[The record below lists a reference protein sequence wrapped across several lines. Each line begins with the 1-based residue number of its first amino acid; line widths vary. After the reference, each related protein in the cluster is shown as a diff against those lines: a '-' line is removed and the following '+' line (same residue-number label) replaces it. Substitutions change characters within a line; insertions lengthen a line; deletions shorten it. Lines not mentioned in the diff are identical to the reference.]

1 MIIAGEASGDL
12 YGSMLAGELRR
23 RNPDVYLTGVGGGKM
38 ERAGVELLC
47 GITGSFGLVETLSSL
62 GKLAKTFFKITGVL
76 RRREVDVLVL
86 IDFPEFNMRIAA
98 RAKKLGVK
106 VLYYVSP
113 QVWAWRT
120 GRIKKIA
127 RSSDCVAAI
136 LPFEKA
142 IYERE
147 NVCCRFVGHP
157 VMEDIERR
165 RLDAGELRREFSLD
179 PLAPVVALLP
189 GSRRSELLQ
198 HLSPITGAV
207 AILKE
212 THPTIQYILPVAPTV
227 DRETFR
233 REFSRLEALGVRLVE
248 EKAVEALTVANAA
261 VVASGTAAFQSALLD
276 VPTVVIYRLSP
287 VTHRIAK
294 MLIKVKYANLANLI
308 LDREVLKE
316 LLQDEAN
323 AENIAA
329 EVRRLLEDK
338 EHHDAVVRAL
348 DEVRAHFAGKTP
360 TAGVAD
366 MIEEMNGGFQGGAT
380 ATPLE
385 NAGSRT

>member
-12 YGSMLAGELRR
+12 YGSMLAEELRR
-23 RNPDVYLTGVGGGKM
+23 RHPDVALVGVGGDKM

-47 GITGSFGLVETLSSL
+47 GITGSFGLIETLSSL
-62 GKLAKTFFKITGVL
+62 RKLAETFFRIIGALK
-76 RRREVDVLVL
+76 RHEVDVLVL
-86 IDFPEFNMRIAA
+86 IDFPEFNMRVAA

-127 RSSDCVAAI
+127 LSANCVAAI
-136 LPFEKA
+136 LPFEKE

-147 NVCCRFVGHP
+147 KVCCRFVGHP

-165 RLDAGELRREFSLD
+165 HLNVEQLKREFSLD

-189 GSRRSELLQ
+189 GSRRSELLK
-198 HLSPITGAV
+198 LLPPIVGAV
-207 AILKE
+207 VILKE
-212 THPTIQYILPVAPTV
+212 THPELQYILPVAPTV
-227 DRETFR
+227 DRGMFR
-233 REFSRLEALGVRLVE
+233 REFSQLEALGVRLVE
-248 EKAVEALTVANAA
+248 EKAVEALSVADAA

-276 VPTVVIYRLSP
+276 VPTVVIYKLSP
-287 VTHRIAK
+287 ITYRLAK
-294 MLIKVKYANLANLI
+294 ILIKVKYANLANLI
-308 LDREVLKE
+308 LGREVLKE
-316 LLQDEAN
+316 LLQDDVT

-329 EVRRLLEDK
+329 EVRRLLEDS
-338 EHHDAVVRAL
+338 EHHDSVVRAL
-348 DEVRAHFAGKTP
+348 DEVRAHFIGKTP
-360 TAGVAD
+360 TAGVVD
-366 MIEEMNGGFQGGAT
+366 MIEEIAGSCAGGPPAT
-380 ATPLE
+380 SLE